1 MQIHI
6 SWKTLIAA
14 LIFIFGIALLLR
26 VSINLLSPPA
36 QQATSLTPT
45 ITAIT
50 PSVAGGTGTEVSA
63 TLVPAAS
70 STADTNAPTQ
80 TASPTPEPP
89 TPTLA
94 AEPTPAPT
102 LAAEPTPAPTLPPP
116 TETPAPPP
124 TRMPTPAPAQ
134 LRILDQGFGQGS
146 AQMSY
151 AFVVSN
157 PNPDLLAQAV
167 RYQVAVYD
175 ADGVVLATDTDTIAQ
190 IGPGQDLG
198 IAKELRMAS
207 DLVVAR
213 VEVLLR
219 PGQFVRSPPIETLM
233 VSNPAFVVG
242 NPPNLTGIIN
252 NTLGRDL
259 IDVTVFGIAYDD
271 QGIIGGGNSVVPF
284 IPAQGQAAV
293 SVPVETSLNTTRVAF
308 WVNLVSVPAAP
319 ATP

>member
-14 LIFIFGIALLLR
+14 LIFIFSIALLLR
-26 VSINLLSPPA
+26 VTISLLSPPT
-36 QQATSLTPT
+36 QQAVSLSPT
-45 ITAIT
+45 AAAIT
-50 PSVAGGTGTEVSA
+50 PSVASGTGTEASA
-63 TLVPAAS
+63 TPVPAAS
-70 STADTNAPTQ
+70 STADPGAPTQ
-80 TASPTPEPP
+80 TASSTPEPP

-94 AEPTPAPT
+94 IEPTPEPTFTAEPTP
-102 LAAEPTPAPTLPPP
+102 EPTLPPP
-116 TETPAPPP
+116 TPTLVPLP
-124 TRMPTPAPAQ
+124 TRVPTPVPAQ
-134 LRILDQGFGQGS
+134 LRILEQGFGQGL

-157 PNPDLLAQAV
+157 PNPDLLAQSV

-198 IAKELRMAS
+198 IAQELRMDSNLA
-207 DLVVAR
+207 VAR

-219 PGQFVRSPPIETLM
+219 PGQFVRSPPIETLT
-233 VSNPAFVVG
+233 VSNPAFVAG
-242 NPPNLTGIIN
+242 DPPNLTGIIN

-293 SVPVETSLNTTRVAF
+293 SVPVETRLNTTRVAF
-308 WVNLVSVPAAP
+308 WVNLVSAP
-319 ATP
+319 VTP